1 MVNLANVL
9 DTVSG
14 GEPLE
19 VIDRDTKISIN
30 PKEAQLLHPF
40 NEYEILSIYSG
51 IDSRYHESYIVFEVR
66 RYIND

>member
-1 MVNLANVL
+1 MINLANVL
-9 DTVSG
+9 DKVST

-19 VIDRDTKISIN
+19 VIDRDTNLSIN

-40 NEYEILSIYSG
+40 NEYEVCTIYSG

-66 RYIND
+66 RIKLK